1 MANLALGIDT
11 GGTFTDGVVIDL
23 NNEEI
28 ITSTKTITTRSDLTQ
43 AIGSCLTEL
52 LAVPEVKTDDI
63 KLVSLS
69 TTLATNAI
77 VEGQGA
83 EVGAIMIGFDPDE
96 DLPTRHQRVV
106 TGGCTIKGK
115 IKEPLKEEE
124 VRRAAR
130 ELQEKVDAYAV
141 CGYLGIRNPI
151 QEKEAAR
158 IITETTGYP
167 VVAAHQLSS
176 DLGFQERVTTAVFNA
191 RLLPL
196 ITGLIDSVKKMLA
209 KNEINAPL
217 MVVRGDGS
225 LISEQE
231 ARSRPVETSLSGPAA
246 SVVGARQLAG
256 VNDGIIV
263 DMGGTTTDL
272 AVLQDGSP
280 RINPQGARVG
290 GWHTRI
296 KAADIR
302 TIGLGGDSLVKV
314 SSEGE
319 LDLGPQRVFPLS
331 WATNRYPHLLKE
343 LQQIERFAPFPL
355 TYQPVSALVH
365 IRDPEKFSLSRLQKN
380 ILEVIREKPH
390 TIWKLA
396 KKLEVDAELL
406 PWEKLVETGCLHRT
420 SLTPTDILHWKGTYT
435 DWNREAA
442 ELGLKIMAERRG
454 QQPKELAEDVLFL
467 VYYRTALLVVEAA
480 LEQEGAELDFSS
492 REIEYLLD
500 RMLVNPDGEFLD
512 LNLKLNKPLIG
523 VGAPVRAYFPE
534 IARMLKAE
542 LKLPEAAE
550 VANAVGTVMG
560 KIIERMTIIIKPD
573 EVGAGYAVHTP
584 EERLGFK
591 DLEVALAEAEK
602 IGREFVLKRGR
613 EAGGKN
619 LEINMEREDKY
630 GRLSSFREEDK
641 IFIETRLEFSAV
653 GKPWT
658 A

>member
-23 NNEEI
+23 KDEAI
-28 ITSTKTITTRSDLTQ
+28 ITSTKTVTTRSDLTQ
-43 AIGSCLTEL
+43 AIGNCLQEL
-52 LAVPEVKTDDI
+52 LAVPEVETDDI

-83 EVGAIMIGFDPDE
+83 EVGAIMIGFNPEE

-106 TGGCTIKGK
+106 AGGCTIKGK
-115 IKEPLKEEE
+115 IKEPLDDEE
-124 VRRAAR
+124 VRQAAR
-130 ELQEKVDAYAV
+130 ELEKKVDAYAV
-141 CGYLGIRNPI
+141 CGYLGMRNPI

-196 ITGLIDSVKKMLA
+196 ITGLIDSVKKMLS

-231 ARSRPVETSLSGPAA
+231 ARIRPVETSLSGPAA

-256 VNDGIIV
+256 VRDGIIV

-302 TIGLGGDSLVKV
+302 TIGLGGDSLVKI

-331 WATNRYPHLLKE
+331 WATTRYPSLLEE
-343 LQQIERFAPFPL
+343 LKQIERFAPYPL

-365 IRDPEKFSLSRLQKN
+365 IRDPEKFSLSRLQKK
-380 ILEVIREKPH
+380 ILEEIKEKPH
-390 TIWKLA
+390 TIWRLA
-396 KKLEVDAELL
+396 RKLEVDAELL
-406 PWEKLVETGCLHRT
+406 PWEKLVETGCLHRA
-420 SLTPTDILHWKGTYT
+420 SLTPTDILHWQGSYT

-442 ELGLKIMAERRG
+442 ELALKIMAERRG
-454 QQPKELAEDVLFL
+454 QSEEELAEDVLFL

-492 REIEYLLD
+492 REVEYLLD
-500 RMLVNPDGEFLD
+500 RMLVNPDGEFLE
-512 LNLKLNKPLIG
+512 LMLQLKKPLIG

-534 IARMLKAE
+534 IARMLGAE

-560 KIIERMTIIIKPD
+560 KIIERVTVIIRPD

-591 DLEVALAEAEK
+591 ELEAALAEAER
-602 IGREFVLKRGR
+602 IGREYVLKRGR
-613 EAGGKN
+613 EAGGKD

-630 GRLSSFREEDK
+630 GRLSSFREDDK

>member
-23 NNEEI
+23 KDEAI
-28 ITSTKTITTRSDLTQ
+28 ITSTKTVTTRSDLTQ
-43 AIGSCLTEL
+43 AIGNCLQEL
-52 LAVPEVKTDDI
+52 LAVPEVETDDI

-83 EVGAIMIGFDPDE
+83 EVGAIMIGFNPEE

-106 TGGCTIKGK
+106 AGGCTIKGK
-115 IKEPLKEEE
+115 IKEPLDDEE
-124 VRRAAR
+124 VRQAAR
-130 ELQEKVDAYAV
+130 ELEKKVDAYAV
-141 CGYLGIRNPI
+141 CGYLGMRNPI

-196 ITGLIDSVKKMLA
+196 ITGLIDSVKKMLS

-231 ARSRPVETSLSGPAA
+231 ARIRPVETSLSGPAA

-256 VNDGIIV
+256 VRDGIIV

-302 TIGLGGDSLVKV
+302 TIGLGGDSLVKI

-331 WATNRYPHLLKE
+331 WATTRYPSLLEE
-343 LQQIERFAPFPL
+343 LKQIERFAPYPL

-365 IRDPEKFSLSRLQKN
+365 IRDPEKFSLSRLQKK
-380 ILEVIREKPH
+380 ILEEIKEKPH
-390 TIWKLA
+390 TIWRLA
-396 KKLEVDAELL
+396 RKLEVDAELL
-406 PWEKLVETGCLHRT
+406 PWEKLVETGCLHRA
-420 SLTPTDILHWKGTYT
+420 SLTPTDILHWQGSYT

-442 ELGLKIMAERRG
+442 ELALKIMAERRG
-454 QQPKELAEDVLFL
+454 QSEEELAEDVLFL

-492 REIEYLLD
+492 REVEYLLD
-500 RMLVNPDGEFLD
+500 RMLVNPDGEFLE
-512 LNLKLNKPLIG
+512 LMLQLKKPLIG

-534 IARMLKAE
+534 IARMLGAE

-560 KIIERMTIIIKPD
+560 KIIERVTVIIRPD

-591 DLEVALAEAEK
+591 ELEAALAEAER
-602 IGREFVLKRGR
+602 IGREYVLKRGR
-613 EAGGKN
+613 EAGGKD

-630 GRLSSFREEDK
+630 GRLSSFREDDK
-641 IFIETRLEFSAV
+641 IFIETRLGFSAV